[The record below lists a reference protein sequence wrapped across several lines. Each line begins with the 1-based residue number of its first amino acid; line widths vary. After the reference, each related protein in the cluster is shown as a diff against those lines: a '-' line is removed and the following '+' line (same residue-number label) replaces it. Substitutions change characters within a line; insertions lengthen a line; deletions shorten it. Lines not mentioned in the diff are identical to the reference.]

1 LTKRVVVTGGAG
13 FVGSNLCLHL
23 KKVHAD
29 YQVVAFD
36 SLKRRGS
43 ELNLDR
49 LKFGGVDF
57 VHGDIRC
64 REDFDALGASDVVV
78 DASAEPSVLVGL
90 ESGADYLVN
99 TNLNGTVH
107 CLNYAKKHHADFI
120 FLSTSRVYPIQG
132 LNRLDLKETDTRFE
146 LLAEQSQEGVT
157 EKGISESFAL
167 KGTRSLYGATKLA
180 AELLIEEYR
189 EWMGIRTIVNRFGV
203 VAGPWQMG
211 KVDQGFVALWMA
223 KHFWQKEL
231 AYIGYGGS
239 GKQVRDLLHVQDL
252 VELIDR
258 QIQEMDRLSGQTFN
272 VGGGIKNTASLL
284 EMTGYCQELTGN
296 AIPIKKVAETR
307 TADVP
312 MYCTDNSL
320 IGEVMNW
327 QPRFGLD
334 SIAQDTYGWMKENQ
348 SILKP
353 ILA

>member
-1 LTKRVVVTGGAG
+1 LNKRIVVTGGAG

-23 KKVHAD
+23 KNCHSE

-49 LKFGGVDF
+49 LKLGGVDF

-64 REDFDALGASDVVV
+64 REDFDALGAADVVV

-132 LNRLDLKETDTRFE
+132 LNRIDLKETDTRFE
-146 LLAEQSQEGVT
+146 LLAEQSQAGVS
-157 EKGISESFAL
+157 EKGISESFSL
-167 KGTRSLYGATKLA
+167 KGSRSLYGATKLA

-189 EWMGIRTIVNRFGV
+189 EWMGIRTVINRFGV

-258 QIQEMDRLSGQTFN
+258 QIQEMDHLSGHTFN

-296 AIPIKKVAETR
+296 AIPIKKVPETR

-320 IGEVMNW
+320 IGQVMNW

-334 SIAQDTYGWMKENQ
+334 SIVQDTHGWMKENQ